1 MARCCS
7 VGRSQRKL
15 NGNKIAAKR
24 KKLENQIQD
33 LDGIDLTFATDLLQE
48 YSRTYEMVMVLG
60 EELSREGVL
69 IEVEKGGKDNRH
81 TEKVENPAFATY
93 YKATQRLT
101 DLARKI
107 STFVKQ
113 GKEDGEDEE
122 DELAAFVRHR
132 P

>member
-1 MARCCS
+1 M
-7 VGRSQRKL
+7 GKSQRKL

-24 KKLENQIQD
+24 KKLESQIQD
-33 LDGIDLTFATDLLQE
+33 LDGIDLVFATDLLQE

-69 IEVEKGGKDNRH
+69 VEVEKGGANNRH
-81 TEKVENPAFATY
+81 VEKVENPAFATY

-107 STFVKQ
+107 SLFVKQ
-113 GKEDGEDEE
+113 GKEEGDDEE
-122 DELAAFVRHR
+122 DELSAFIRR
-132 P
+132 PR